1 MNRRALFAV
10 LAGAPFAF
18 SRPAEPMPYVVCR
31 LNSINGPLV
40 RVCCKTGQ
48 VLREVLGW
56 AMSKNWRSAS
66 VWLP

>member
-48 VLREVLGW
+48 VLREVLG
-56 AMSKNWRSAS
+56 
-66 VWLP
+66 